1 MNNFPS
7 FQNQIDPIIKQSV
20 HTLSP
25 NCKKITRKRGGRTT
39 IQCRSDGWAEII
51 VLISRQHGYWKQ
63 TSLLLF
69 LELQSALP
77 LKPQNMTGSSLMWPW
92 PVRMMSW
99 KRLIRWCRLWL
110 IPLPNQIIFQI
121 CLFDGKLFTNWIAPA
136 TCSFILAKTKRSA
149 RTNLE
154 KVERRSWTNKSTYQP
169 TYSPG

>member
-1 MNNFPS
+1 M
-7 FQNQIDPIIKQSV
+7 
-20 HTLSP
+20 
-25 NCKKITRKRGGRTT
+25 
-39 IQCRSDGWAEII
+39 
-51 VLISRQHGYWKQ
+51 LISRQHSYWKP

-121 CLFDGKLFTNWIAPA
+121 CLFVGKLFTNWIAPA
-136 TCSFILAKTKRSA
+136 TCSFILAKTTRSA
-149 RTNLE
+149 QWAVHISDYCILYKADCGKCQNFHFLSKMKPGWLIAKGITFLPLSPH
-154 KVERRSWTNKSTYQP
+154 RRNHPSFHGQI
-169 TYSPG
+169 